1 MTSPRTTTPHV
12 AADYATT
19 DCAPTGYAREDRALA
34 AWEIVAA
41 GSSALVA
48 EWVVYALAGGGALAL
63 MFPVTTAVAL
73 MLLSHRARGESA
85 RDVGWRLDNFW
96 RASHLLL
103 PPMLGVTAALVL
115 YGWRAGTLDFGRW
128 EGGQSVLG
136 VPALSLMWGPLQQYA
151 LQGFINRRAQIV
163 FGRGPASVLLVAF
176 LFGLFHLP
184 NPWLTLAT
192 FTAGL
197 LWAWVYQRAPNLL
210 AVGLSHGLMTWV
222 LISCVPPAAL
232 HNLRVGYKFFG

>member
-1 MTSPRTTTPHV
+1 MNESH
-12 AADYATT
+12 AA
-19 DCAPTGYAREDRALA
+19 EDRALA

-41 GSSALVA
+41 GSSALVV
-48 EWVVYALAGGGALAL
+48 EWVVYALAGSRSPALL
-63 MFPVTTAVAL
+63 FPVFTAVLL
-73 MLLSHRARGESA
+73 MLASHIVRGESA
-85 RDVGWRLDNFW
+85 REVGWRLDNFW
-96 RASHLLL
+96 AAARLLL
-103 PPMLGVTAALVL
+103 PPMLVVTAALVGVGF
-115 YGWRAGTLDFGRW
+115 YAGTLDFGRW
-128 EGGQSVLG
+128 EGGQSILG
-136 VPALSLMWGPLQQYA
+136 VPSLSLIWGPLQQYA

-163 FGRGPASVLLVAF
+163 LGRGPTSVLLVAL

-192 FTAGL
+192 FGAGL

-222 LISCVPPAAL
+222 MISSVPPAAL